1 MSQGGEAYRLWLLW
15 FHFLFWQPPA
25 LLWLFT
31 GEYAY
36 HFFSFTFYL
45 FHFHF
50 LFWQP
55 PSLTI
60 HGWISLSCLFCS
72 LCRVYLFWLH
82 RQCFYCPWRFFQ
94 TKNNTHTDEISQLC
108 WHENLSIFISVISSC
123 YFFNEKFSLI
133 AIIFSNLLC
142 LSIVKLTQTKH
153 HSCFVMKTFNSVTVG
168 NFLSLLILNDD
179 F

>member
-15 FHFLFWQPPA
+15 FHFLLWQPPA

-82 RQCFYCPWRFFQ
+82 RQCFYCPWFFFRQ
-94 TKNNTHTDEISQLC
+94 RITLTKTKYHSCAGMKTWPFN
-108 WHENLSIFISVISSC
+108 SVISFC

>member
-15 FHFLFWQPPA
+15 FHFLLWQPPA

-31 GEYAY
+31 GEYAF
-36 HFFSFTFYL
+36 HFFTFTFYL

-60 HGWISLSCLFCS
+60 HGWISLSCLFCN
-72 LCRVYLFWLH
+72 LCRVYVFWLH
-82 RQCFYCPWRFFQ
+82 RQCFYCPWCFFQ

-108 WHENLSIFISVISSC
+108 WHENLTIQQCDIFLL
-123 YFFNEKFSLI
+123 FFQWKFSLI